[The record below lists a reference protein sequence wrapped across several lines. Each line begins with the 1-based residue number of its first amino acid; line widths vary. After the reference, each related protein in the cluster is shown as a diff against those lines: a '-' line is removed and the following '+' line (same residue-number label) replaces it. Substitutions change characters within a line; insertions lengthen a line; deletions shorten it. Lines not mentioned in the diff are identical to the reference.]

1 MLLPSIVKVS
11 RTRSCSLP
19 DKEEDVEVTRQ
30 FLAVNKKVIN
40 RGDSFR
46 RRERPNMKTSS
57 TEGQISS
64 LAGQNI
70 ATLGLQDG
78 ATKWLYYIPE
88 ATHPPG
94 HLPTHPPPNL
104 KIPVLV

>member
-1 MLLPSIVKVS
+1 MLLPSIVKGS

-70 ATLGLQDG
+70 ATLGSILDSQ
-78 ATKWLYYIPE
+78 LS
-88 ATHPPG
+88 
-94 HLPTHPPPNL
+94 
-104 KIPVLV
+104 